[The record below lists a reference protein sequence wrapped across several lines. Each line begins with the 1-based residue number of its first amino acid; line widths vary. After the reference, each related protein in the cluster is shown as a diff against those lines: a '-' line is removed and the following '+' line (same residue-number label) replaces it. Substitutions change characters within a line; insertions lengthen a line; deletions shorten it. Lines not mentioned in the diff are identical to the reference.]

1 MNTQQGVSTYDTNH
15 NGETAVMSQ
24 TISITSAAF
33 KNESDIPSRF
43 SCQGDNISPALSWS
57 NVPNGMKS
65 FALVLEDPDAPSG
78 TFFHWVIW
86 NIPASEKGLAENI
99 PQHDSLPNGTRQGT
113 NGANKIGYTGPC
125 PPAGNAH
132 RYYFR
137 LYALDTN
144 LNLSSDA
151 THDKLISAMEGH
163 ILGEGEIMGKYHRG

>member
-1 MNTQQGVSTYDTNH
+1 MKAQQGTSTYDTNH

-24 TISITSAAF
+24 TISVTSTAF
-33 KNESDIPSRF
+33 QNESNIPRRF
-43 SCQGDNISPALSWS
+43 SCQGDNISPAISWS
-57 NVPNGMKS
+57 DVPNGTKS

-78 TFFHWVIW
+78 TFIHWVIW

-99 PQHDSLPNGTRQGT
+99 PQQDSLPNGARQGT
-113 NGANKIGYTGPC
+113 NGGNKIGYSGPC

-144 LNLSSDA
+144 LDLPGN
-151 THDKLISAMEGH
+151 TTRDKLMSAIEGH
-163 ILGEGEIMGKYHRG
+163 ILGEGELMGRYQRS